1 MDERAYL
8 RGSAGN
14 KSGSFSL
21 TFIFSAILHAVFF
34 AALIVTP
41 GNGEMS
47 GGSPGGPVI
56 NISMVTL
63 EGQPAGEP
71 DSGDQEESKPEPE
84 KKAEAAAVPE
94 KTEKPAS
101 DAEETAEE
109 EIPEPEVTTPPPEPE
124 KAVIIPEKK
133 KPEPE
138 VKKIELEKPR
148 VIRKPE
154 PEKPKP
160 VKKPEPEKPKAEKP
174 KPVQNVKESEKPEAD
189 KKPDQEVKEDRSHK
203 LSAAID
209 RLKQKH
215 KNGSRG
221 NGGSSNGGGS
231 NQNGNGAGDGN
242 GSGQGQGRGSGS
254 GFGGWGGR
262 LNLAAIEFYKSNII
276 PDRINRN
283 WALSEHL
290 LERRFG
296 LKAILVIKIMPDGRI
311 EDAQFEQQ
319 SGDRYFDDSVLRAV
333 MKSNPLPAPP
343 REGYSGGYYQVGLIF
358 TPEGLN

>member
-1 MDERAYL
+1 MDL
-8 RGSAGN
+8 RGDAGN

-21 TFIFSAILHAVFF
+21 TFIFSAIIHAVFF

-41 GNGEMS
+41 GNGEMAGNGGLS
-47 GGSPGGPVI
+47 GDPVI
-56 NISMVTL
+56 TVSMVTL
-63 EGQPAGEP
+63 QGQPAGEP
-71 DSGDQEESKPEPE
+71 DSGEQESKLSAPEPPAAPEKPEESARE
-84 KKAEAAAVPE
+84 
-94 KTEKPAS
+94 S
-101 DAEETAEE
+101 EETAEE
-109 EIPEPEVTTPPPEPE
+109 EIPEPEVLIPPTPEP
-124 KAVIIPEKK
+124 KKTVVIPEKK
-133 KPEPE
+133 TEPE
-138 VKKIELEKPR
+138 KPN
-148 VIRKPE
+148 VIKKPE

-160 VKKPEPEKPKAEKP
+160 VKKPEPEKPK
-174 KPVQNVKESEKPEAD
+174 VV
-189 KKPDQEVKEDRSHK
+189 KKPDLEKLKPVKNIKEPEKKAATDKKSDEQVPNK
-203 LSAAID
+203 LAEAID

-221 NGGSSNGGGS
+221 NGGTS
-231 NQNGNGAGDGN
+231 NQFGNGAGNEN
-242 GSGQGQGRGSGS
+242 GPGQGQGRGSGS

-283 WALSEHL
+283 WSLSEHL

-343 REGYSGGYYQVGLIF
+343 REGYVGGFYQVGLIF

>member
-56 NISMVTL
+56 NVSMVTL

-71 DSGDQEESKPEPE
+71 DSGDREESKQSDPEPE
-84 KKAEAAAVPE
+84 KKAEAASVPE

-101 DAEETAEE
+101 DAEETAEK
-109 EIPEPEVTTPPPEPE
+109 EIPEPELPPPEPE

-133 KPEPE
+133 KPEPA

-148 VIRKPE
+148 VIKKPE

-160 VKKPEPEKPKAEKP
+160 VKNPEPEKPKTEKP
-174 KPVQNVKESEKPEAD
+174 KPVQNVKEPEKSAAD
-189 KKPDQEVKEDRSHK
+189 KKSDQEVSEDRNHK

-215 KNGSRG
+215 KNGNRG
-221 NGGSSNGGGS
+221 NGGSSKGGG
-231 NQNGNGAGDGN
+231 NQNGNGSGDGN
-242 GSGQGQGRGSGS
+242 GNGQGQGRGSGS

-283 WALSEHL
+283 WSLSEHL

>member
-56 NISMVTL
+56 NVSMVTL

-71 DSGDQEESKPEPE
+71 DSGDREESKQSDPEPE
-84 KKAEAAAVPE
+84 KKAEAASVPE

-101 DAEETAEE
+101 VAEETAEE
-109 EIPEPEVTTPPPEPE
+109 EIPEPELQTPPPEPE

-133 KPEPE
+133 KPEPA

-148 VIRKPE
+148 MI
-154 PEKPKP
+154 
-160 VKKPEPEKPKAEKP
+160 KKPEPEKPKTEKP
-174 KPVQNVKESEKPEAD
+174 KPVQNVKEPEKPAAD
-189 KKPDQEVKEDRSHK
+189 KKSDQEVSEDRSHK

-215 KNGSRG
+215 KNGNRG
-221 NGGSSNGGGS
+221 NGGSSKGGG
-231 NQNGNGAGDGN
+231 NQNGNGSGDGN
-242 GSGQGQGRGSGS
+242 GNGQGQGRGSGS
-254 GFGGWGGR
+254 GLGGWGGR
-262 LNLAAIEFYKSNII
+262 LDLAAIEFYKSNII